1 MKKQHFAAALILMIF
16 MLAIF
21 PAHGETVS
29 MNVSGVPNL
38 TLSVDPTG
46 KAEGFSAIV
55 YNNPNGLPTS
65 EANAIAETSEGFI
78 WIGSYAGLIRYDGN
92 TFERIDSTTGIAS
105 VRSLYVDSGDRLWI
119 GTNDSGLFLMTKGE
133 LYHWDK
139 AEGLK
144 SSSVR
149 TITEDAEGN
158 ICAGSTAGIAVIDK
172 ELKLSDL
179 SDERIVSQ
187 TIRELRRGA
196 DGLVYGLTSA
206 GDLFTLKDGKTLTV
220 ATSTLTF
227 DKNGYLQSSRS
238 ESGEKIIYYWN
249 KQGYLAKNSDG
260 EKYTYYF
267 SSNGQLKKSAYYR
280 NGKKQSVSYY
290 NKDGLLT
297 KTVSSISK
305 ETITYEYKYN
315 KNGLVS
321 TIIKTTTNNGKKSVD
336 NIKVSYSKTKTDK
349 KTYTLF
355 INGHDT
361 CYDNPVL

>member
-206 GDLFTLKDGKTLTV
+206 GDLFTLKGGEVRGLCMSGRIRAGSGTGRRKTALGTQKILISPRFPTLKAWNASTARSGSAP
-220 ATSTLTF
+220 AT
-227 DKNGYLQSSRS
+227 G
-238 ESGEKIIYYWN
+238 SGMW
-249 KQGYLAKNSDG
+249 
-260 EKYTYYF
+260 TH
-267 SSNGQLKKSAYYR
+267 R
-280 NGKKQSVSYY
+280 
-290 NKDGLLT
+290 
-297 KTVSSISK
+297 
-305 ETITYEYKYN
+305 
-315 KNGLVS
+315 VS
-321 TIIKTTTNNGKKSVD
+321 TCLKICRWTT
-336 NIKVSYSKTKTDK
+336 
-349 KTYTLF
+349 
-355 INGHDT
+355 
-361 CYDNPVL
+361 P

>member
-206 GDLFTLKDGKTLTV
+206 GDLFTLKDGKVNSFL
-220 ATSTLTF
+220 
-227 DKNGYLQSSRS
+227 SSGNMGGRCA
-238 ESGEKIIYYWN
+238 GT
-249 KQGYLAKNSDG
+249 A
-260 EKYTYYF
+260 
-267 SSNGQLKKSAYYR
+267 R
-280 NGKKQSVSYY
+280 
-290 NKDGLLT
+290 
-297 KTVSSISK
+297 
-305 ETITYEYKYN
+305 
-315 KNGLVS
+315 
-321 TIIKTTTNNGKKSVD
+321 
-336 NIKVSYSKTKTDK
+336 
-349 KTYTLF
+349 
-355 INGHDT
+355 
-361 CYDNPVL
+361 